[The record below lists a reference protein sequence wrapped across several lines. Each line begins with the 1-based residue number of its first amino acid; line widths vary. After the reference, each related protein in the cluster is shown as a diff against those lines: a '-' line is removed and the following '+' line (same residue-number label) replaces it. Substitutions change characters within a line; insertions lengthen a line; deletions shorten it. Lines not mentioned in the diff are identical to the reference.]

1 MIGPIA
7 MTNDLMTDAG
17 RQAGRH
23 AKVNGN
29 AAAIFRFVPKELA
42 AKCQKL
48 VESYHEL
55 HGYSR
60 LADMLWNSD
69 ARDII
74 ECNAELSRLF
84 KGASRSR
91 GAKRANDAFV
101 RIATQIVCVEALAR
115 DFAGWGKRFP
125 AAKGEAEGLLVD
137 FPQRKRDWFMDRYL
151 FPSLSAHRELASSL
165 APSTGEQPAPEI

>member
-1 MIGPIA
+1 
-7 MTNDLMTDAG
+7 MTDAE
-17 RQAGRH
+17 RQTARH
-23 AKVNGN
+23 AKVNGH
-29 AAAIFRFVPKELA
+29 AGSIFRFVPKELA

-60 LADMLWNSD
+60 LPDMLWNSD

-74 ECNAELSRLF
+74 ECNAELSRIF

-91 GAKRANDAFV
+91 GARRANDAFV
-101 RIATQIVCVEALAR
+101 RIATQIVCVETLAR

-125 AAKGEAEGLLVD
+125 AAKKEAETLLVD
-137 FPQRKRDWFMDRYL
+137 SAQRKRDWFMDRYL

-165 APSTGEQPAPEI
+165 APAAAEQPAPEI